1 MNNFE
6 MSMIS
11 EQVKEIKACAY
22 AHDASGDAIYGTAGI
37 LYQAADTIETLYA
50 KLTEYMKIGT
60 VEECQEARERQR
72 ARKIVIKNTKNKNL
86 ERGIYVFYK
95 CPKCEEQIAS
105 GFYYPPHNEFLQEHK
120 FCENCGQAID
130 WSE

>member
-37 LYQAADTIETLYA
+37 LYQAADTIETLSA
-50 KLTEYMKIGT
+50 KLADMERS
-60 VEECQEARERQR
+60 VEDCGSGWIFCK
-72 ARKIVIKNTKNKNL
+72 RKMPEVGKPVLVCDK
-86 ERGIYVFYK
+86 
-95 CPKCEEQIAS
+95 
-105 GFYYPPHNEFLQEHK
+105 
-120 FCENCGQAID
+120 
-130 WSE
+130 